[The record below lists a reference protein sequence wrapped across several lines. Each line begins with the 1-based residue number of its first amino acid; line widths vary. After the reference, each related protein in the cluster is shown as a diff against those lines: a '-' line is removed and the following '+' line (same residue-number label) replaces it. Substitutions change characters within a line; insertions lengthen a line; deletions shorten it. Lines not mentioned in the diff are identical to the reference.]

1 MLVITWLIDTY
12 RNVQPPGVMRLLR
25 CFPNLWSFWLEPLPQ
40 IAALRLHGFVPRA
53 PWDRRKNWYV
63 SWGRRSHGDLGVS
76 TKLNGVP
83 TAFYLASVCASHGTH
98 AALTALCFAFGG
110 SWNNWQGSHI
120 AAQSWI
126 HDSDNASTFNILPAT
141 LEPKGYYA
149 LGYSYVF
156 VSEWYSQ
163 RLHHPASVKPR
174 IGKHYLRLMVHI
186 SNG

>member
-1 MLVITWLIDTY
+1 M
-12 RNVQPPGVMRLLR
+12 
-25 CFPNLWSFWLEPLPQ
+25 LPQ
-40 IAALRLHGFVPRA
+40 FVEFLTWTSATHSGIATAWLCSQSAV
-53 PWDRRKNWYV
+53 
-63 SWGRRSHGDLGVS
+63 RSQE
-76 TKLNGVP
+76 KLICFMR
-83 TAFYLASVCASHGTH
+83 TAFSRRPWRFNVTQWRSYSVLLGECLRSHGTH
-98 AALTALCFAFGG
+98 AALTALCFAFDG

-126 HDSDNASTFNILPAT
+126 HASDHASTFSILAAT

-149 LGYSYVF
+149 LGSSYVF
-156 VSEWYSQ
+156 VSEWYPQ

>member
-25 CFPNLWSFWLEPLPQ
+25 CFPNLWSFWLEPLPH

-63 SWGRRSHGDLGVS
+63 SWGRRPWRFNVTQWRSYSVLLGEC
-76 TKLNGVP
+76 LR
-83 TAFYLASVCASHGTH
+83 SHGTH
-98 AALTALCFAFGG
+98 AALTALCFAFDG

-126 HDSDNASTFNILPAT
+126 HASDHASTFSILAAT

-149 LGYSYVF
+149 LGSSYVF
-156 VSEWYSQ
+156 VSEWYPQ

>member
-1 MLVITWLIDTY
+1 MS
-12 RNVQPPGVMRLLR
+12 NLLGL
-25 CFPNLWSFWLEPLPQ
+25 CDFEMLPQ
-40 IAALRLHGFVPRA
+40 FVEFLTWTSVTPVRLCSQSAVRSQGKLMCFMKMAFSRRHWRFNKTQWRSYSVLLGECLR
-53 PWDRRKNWYV
+53 
-63 SWGRRSHGDLGVS
+63 
-76 TKLNGVP
+76 
-83 TAFYLASVCASHGTH
+83 SHGTH
-98 AALTALCFAFGG
+98 AALTALCFAFDG

-126 HDSDNASTFNILPAT
+126 HDNDHASTFNILPAT

-149 LGYSYVF
+149 LRSSYVF
-156 VSEWYSQ
+156 VSEWYPQ